1 MHLIKE
7 RILKMLVKQVSKNGQ
22 VVNAI
27 KDFSELTEEEKQNL
41 SFAYNESK
49 DDYKNY
55 QVRYN
60 KKGVL
65 LGVEGYDF
73 SEKMNA
79 KIEEEIN
86 KPNWLDYLT
95 IINPK
100 AATKRQR
107 LTAQKHFE
115 QAEKLGF

>member
-1 MHLIKE
+1 MLIK
-7 RILKMLVKQVSKNGQ
+7 QVAKNGQ

-27 KDFSELTEEEKQNL
+27 KNFSELTEEEKQNL
-41 SFAYNESK
+41 SFAYGESK
-49 DDYKNY
+49 EDYQNY

-65 LGVEGYDF
+65 LGVTGYDF

-79 KIEEEIN
+79 KIEKESN
-86 KPNWLDYLT
+86 KPDWIDYLT
-95 IINPK
+95 ILTPK
-100 AATKRQR
+100 AATREQR
-107 LTAQKHFE
+107 RTASKHFE

>member
-1 MHLIKE
+1 
-7 RILKMLVKQVSKNGQ
+7 MLVKQIAKNGV

-41 SFAYNESK
+41 SFAYSESK
-49 DDYKNY
+49 EDYKNY

-65 LGVEGYDF
+65 LGVTGYDF

-79 KIEEEIN
+79 KIDEESN
-86 KPNWLDYLT
+86 KPDWLDYLT
-95 IINPK
+95 IITPK
-100 AATKRQR
+100 AATRQQKK
-107 LTAQKHFE
+107 TAQIHFE

>member
-1 MHLIKE
+1 
-7 RILKMLVKQVSKNGQ
+7 MLVKQIAKNGQ

-41 SFAYNESK
+41 IFAYSESK
-49 DDYKNY
+49 EDYKNY

-65 LGVEGYDF
+65 LGVTGYDY

-79 KIEEEIN
+79 KIEEESK
-86 KPNWLDYLT
+86 KPDLLDYLT
-95 IINPK
+95 VMNPK

>member
-1 MHLIKE
+1 
-7 RILKMLVKQVSKNGQ
+7 MLVKQTAKNGV

-27 KDFSELTEEEKQNL
+27 KDFSELTEEEKHNL
-41 SFAYNESK
+41 IFAYSESK
-49 DDYKNY
+49 EDYKNY

-73 SEKMNA
+73 SEEMNTI
-79 KIEEEIN
+79 IEEESN
-86 KPNWLDYLT
+86 KPDLLDYLT
-95 IINPK
+95 ILTPK
-100 AATKRQR
+100 AATRQQR
-107 LTAQKHFE
+107 RTAQKHFK

>member
-1 MHLIKE
+1 
-7 RILKMLVKQVSKNGQ
+7 MLVKQVSKNGK

-27 KDFSELTEEEKQNL
+27 KDFSELTKEERQNL
-41 SFAYNESK
+41 SFAYSESK
-49 DDYKNY
+49 EDYKNY

-65 LGVEGYDF
+65 LGVTGYDF

-79 KIEEEIN
+79 KIEEENN
-86 KPNWLDYLT
+86 KPDLLDYLT

-100 AATKRQR
+100 AATKAQR
-107 LTAQKHFE
+107 ETAQIHFE
-115 QAEKLGF
+115 KAEKLGF